1 MSWDDEEEER
11 IAAAKAAAA
20 EAKREQEIEDHL
32 AETGAIRID
41 NYDPRFRPPKPWEQG
56 YDPRTR

>member
-1 MSWDDEEEER
+1 MSWDDEEER
-11 IAAAKAAAA
+11 IAAAAA

-41 NYDPRFRPPKPWEQG
+41 NFNPRFRPPKPWEQG
-56 YDPRTR
+56 YDQRTRE